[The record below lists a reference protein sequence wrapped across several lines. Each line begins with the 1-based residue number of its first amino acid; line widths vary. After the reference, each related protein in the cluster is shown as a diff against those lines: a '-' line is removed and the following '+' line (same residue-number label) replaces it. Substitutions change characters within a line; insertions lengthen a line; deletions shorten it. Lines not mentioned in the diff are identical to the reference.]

1 MPIAGSDIF
10 IHVRVLLGVVL
21 GLALSRMLAGLT
33 TFVQHPGRKPL
44 YSAHLIWIATII
56 VMAVHFWWWEFALIR
71 IQPWHFELFAFV
83 LAYAFLFCLLA
94 AMLVPNDIAGYESY
108 GDYFI
113 SRRHW
118 FFGLLALTIPVDLI
132 DTFAKGPSYLASLGM
147 EYPFRLIGLGLLCV
161 ICVWTKDRRIH
172 TALAAIYLLYYLSW
186 ILRWYRIL
194 E

>member
-44 YSAHLIWIATII
+44 DSAHLIWIATII

-113 SRRHW
+113 SRRRW